1 MFFLFPKLFWA
12 TVRKICSDDWEKL
25 SRFEAESREFAIFL
39 RSLEQFIPTLKV
51 QYNFSNRMVFQFVP
65 GCFSDLLHYN
75 SNLKNN
81 WNLGTWRKN
90 GLIIIYMKTKFTFS
104 VPAIPL
110 FSILFATE
118 SDSPRSEAS
127 LTRPIWASMIIF
139 GTSSLILAN
148 SENIKWH
155 KYSFFFP
162 CTQWKQNSK
171 TDLFYSWSRNERC
184 QSQRNTFYFDQSSSK
199 LRVKELH

>member
-25 SRFEAESREFAIFL
+25 SRFEAESQEFAIFL

-51 QYNFSNRMVFQFVP
+51 QYNFWNRMVLQFVP
-65 GCFSDLLHYN
+65 GCFSDLLHHN

-90 GLIIIYMKTKFTFS
+90 GLITIYMKTKFTFS

-155 KYSFFFP
+155 IKQIFFSSAHNKNKIQKQIYCILESWKMPLIAIPISKKYFLFWSKFF
-162 CTQWKQNSK
+162 Q
-171 TDLFYSWSRNERC
+171 
-184 QSQRNTFYFDQSSSK
+184 
-199 LRVKELH
+199 VKS